1 MTFYG
6 KCVLH
11 REMICQL
18 DSKVKLIINNL
29 VTYFNINDNLKLNI
43 AFTFWFTLAI
53 CLSLI
58 SIR

>member
-6 KCVLH
+6 KCVLQK
-11 REMICQL
+11 EMICQL

-29 VTYFNINDNLKLNI
+29 VTYFNDNLKLKI
-43 AFTFWFTLAI
+43 AFTFCFTLAI